1 MRMYKCDVC
10 GGVHNGEPAHTIEM
24 NYNIES
30 VCDGTVMV
38 ETCTSCGA
46 YFGNRDNIREFVGAA
61 EYAMGRA
68 IKDAVTAAWKE
79 DM

>member
-10 GGVHNGEPAHTIEM
+10 GGVHNGEPAHIIEM
-24 NYNIES
+24 DYDIEF
-30 VCDGTVMV
+30 VCEGTVTV

-46 YFGNRDNIREFVGAA
+46 HFGGQDNIREFVGAV

-68 IKDAVTAAWKE
+68 IKDAITAAWKE